1 MQEIRHGIFLTI
13 VILGLILPRLILAGY
28 PLESVYTSFGIFV
41 SLFVDAILSY
51 ILFGSII
58 VSLVY
63 FLTVLSL
70 IDILNYTNLV
80 NIYILFPYSMG
91 LATALFFGLII
102 RRKYDDEFLSSLK
115 KISITFNFYTILVSL
130 VFLILAIIIYLYI
143 YYSQLLLIGSVIA
156 FLLLL
161 ISGKKEDSPLILSS
175 WIFLPYLM
183 SQIGSNREE
192 KGICIG
198 EIIAILK
205 RASFSSSKISTNSN
219 YKWVSYKSK
228 FYINMEKN
236 KNFNIIIVGG
246 SGSGKSHLA
255 KNIIRKGKFHFLI
268 FDIHGEYDVN
278 AKRID
283 VSKISINPL
292 SLFGQSPRQRALE
305 VAYMIK
311 SIFNLG
317 SLQTIDLS
325 NIIIDAYGEKGIFE
339 DDERTWNL
347 PPPNFRDVLMLL
359 EKKKK
364 LVTTAQELN
373 KIQSLEPY
381 IYFLAT
387 NTFMDN
393 SINLYDLIIDDY
405 VLDFSKVTIPEI
417 KYVIIETIL
426 RSILAFMYISGQSNF
441 RKMIVIDEAPFILSK
456 ESGEQIMERL
466 FAESRKFGFGF
477 ILISQSVEYVRK
489 LIPNTSYVFA
499 LNIVDPTEIDFISRL
514 IGGQDPDIFKAIYNS
529 LPKLERGLII
539 TRDILRDEIILVRS
553 N

>member
-183 SQIGSNREE
+183 SQIGSNIEE

-198 EIIAILK
+198 EII
-205 RASFSSSKISTNSN
+205 
-219 YKWVSYKSK
+219 
-228 FYINMEKN
+228 
-236 KNFNIIIVGG
+236 G
-246 SGSGKSHLA
+246 
-255 KNIIRKGKFHFLI
+255 
-268 FDIHGEYDVN
+268 
-278 AKRID
+278 
-283 VSKISINPL
+283 
-292 SLFGQSPRQRALE
+292 
-305 VAYMIK
+305 
-311 SIFNLG
+311 
-317 SLQTIDLS
+317 
-325 NIIIDAYGEKGIFE
+325 
-339 DDERTWNL
+339 
-347 PPPNFRDVLMLL
+347 
-359 EKKKK
+359 
-364 LVTTAQELN
+364 
-373 KIQSLEPY
+373 
-381 IYFLAT
+381 
-387 NTFMDN
+387 
-393 SINLYDLIIDDY
+393 
-405 VLDFSKVTIPEI
+405 
-417 KYVIIETIL
+417 
-426 RSILAFMYISGQSNF
+426 
-441 RKMIVIDEAPFILSK
+441 
-456 ESGEQIMERL
+456 
-466 FAESRKFGFGF
+466 
-477 ILISQSVEYVRK
+477 
-489 LIPNTSYVFA
+489 
-499 LNIVDPTEIDFISRL
+499 
-514 IGGQDPDIFKAIYNS
+514 
-529 LPKLERGLII
+529 
-539 TRDILRDEIILVRS
+539 
-553 N
+553 

>member
-1 MQEIRHGIFLTI
+1 MQELRHGIFLLI
-13 VILGLILPRLILAGY
+13 AILGLVLPRFIFAGY
-28 PLESVYTSFGIFV
+28 PLGSVYANFGIFV
-41 SLFVDAILSY
+41 SLFIDALISY

-58 VSLVY
+58 ISLTY
-63 FLTVLSL
+63 FLSIFSL
-70 IDILNYTNLV
+70 FDILNYTGLF
-80 NIYILFPYSMG
+80 NIYILFPYSLG

-102 RRKYDDEFLSSLK
+102 RRRYDDEFLSSLR
-115 KISITFNFYTILVSL
+115 KIYISFDAYTIS
-130 VFLILAIIIYLYI
+130 LAIAFVILSIVLYTVL
-143 YYSQLLLIGSVIA
+143 YFNQLFLIGSVIS
-156 FLLLL
+156 FLLL
-161 ISGKKEDSPLILSS
+161 IMTGRKEDSPLIMAG
-175 WIFLPYLM
+175 WIFLPYIM
-183 SQIGSNREE
+183 SQIGLNREE

-198 EIIAILK
+198 ETVGILK
-205 RASFSSSKISTNSN
+205 RSSFSSLKISTNSN
-219 YKWVSYKSK
+219 YKWISYKSK
-228 FYINMEKN
+228 FCINIEKN
-236 KNFNIIIVGG
+236 RNFNILIVGG
-246 SGSGKSHLA
+246 SGSGKSYLA
-255 KNIIRKGKFHFLI
+255 KNILKKGGLHFLI

-305 VAYMIK
+305 AAYMIK

-325 NIIIDAYGEKGIFE
+325 NIIVDAYGEKGIFE

-364 LVTTAQELN
+364 LATTSQELN

-381 IYFLAT
+381 IYFLSS
-387 NTFMDN
+387 NTFMSN
-393 SINLYDLIIDDY
+393 SINVYDIIKDDY

-417 KYVIIETIL
+417 KYIIIETIL
-426 RSILAFMYISGQSNF
+426 RSILAYMYISGQSNF

-456 ESGEQIMERL
+456 ESGEELMERL

-499 LNIVDPTEIDFISRL
+499 LNMVDPTEIDFISRL
-514 IGGQDPDIFKAIYNS
+514 LTGQDQDIFKAIYNS

-553 N
+553 D

>member
-1 MQEIRHGIFLTI
+1 
-13 VILGLILPRLILAGY
+13 
-28 PLESVYTSFGIFV
+28 
-41 SLFVDAILSY
+41 
-51 ILFGSII
+51 
-58 VSLVY
+58 
-63 FLTVLSL
+63 
-70 IDILNYTNLV
+70 
-80 NIYILFPYSMG
+80 
-91 LATALFFGLII
+91 
-102 RRKYDDEFLSSLK
+102 
-115 KISITFNFYTILVSL
+115 
-130 VFLILAIIIYLYI
+130 
-143 YYSQLLLIGSVIA
+143 
-156 FLLLL
+156 
-161 ISGKKEDSPLILSS
+161 
-175 WIFLPYLM
+175 M

-198 EIIAILK
+198 EIIGILK
-205 RASFSSSKISTNSN
+205 RSSFSSSKISTNSN
-219 YKWVSYKSK
+219 YKWVSYRSK
-228 FYINMEKN
+228 FYINLERN

-255 KNIIRKGKFHFLI
+255 KNIIRKGNFHFLI

-325 NIIIDAYGEKGIFE
+325 NIIVDTYGEKGIFE

-364 LVTTAQELN
+364 LVTTSQELN

-393 SINLYDLIIDDY
+393 SINLYDLISDDY

-426 RSILAFMYISGQSNF
+426 RSILAYMYISGLSNF

-456 ESGEQIMERL
+456 ESGEQLMERL